1 MRVILIHGYLA
12 PKAILRP
19 LSTRLRRLGHE
30 AQVFSYPSR
39 RGTLQDHADAL
50 YRRLAR
56 LGECA
61 LVGHSMGGLL
71 IHRVLHDHPELP
83 VSHRIFI
90 ATPHRGSQLAVRSTR
105 SPLWRLMGT
114 VVRST
119 VRGVPVPPHAAAI
132 GVVLGSK
139 DRTVSPEEGDLP
151 EADARLILPRTHN
164 QLILD
169 ARVARGIDRFL
180 THQQFEAP
188 DQLARALRSSGH

>member
-1 MRVILIHGYLA
+1 MRVVLIHGYLA
-12 PKAILRP
+12 PKAIFRP
-19 LSTRLRRLGHE
+19 LVTRLRRAGHE
-30 AQVFSYPSR
+30 PQVFGYPSR

-50 YRRLAR
+50 YARLAR
-56 LGECA
+56 LGPCA

-71 IHRVLHDHPELP
+71 IHRVLHDQPDLP
-83 VSHRIFI
+83 VTHRVFI

-119 VRGVPVPPHAAAI
+119 VRGVPVPDHPSAI
-132 GVVLGSK
+132 GVILGAK
-139 DRTVSPEEGDLP
+139 DRTVRPTEGDLT

-169 ARVARGIDRFL
+169 PRVAGAINRFL
-180 THQQFEAP
+180 THGLFEAP
-188 DQLARALRSSGH
+188 DDLARALVGGR